1 MTAIKETTL
10 FRRLKKNDT
19 PSVCNA
25 LELVLGGRRD
35 HGFTRQQM
43 VLAPTTA
50 GAFVGRAKT
59 VTLRAIQ
66 RKDAGTNIKR
76 RMDYF
81 RYAAVAGAV
90 IVIEDLDRPQGL
102 GAFWGEVHS
111 AVHAALGVTGVVT
124 TGAVRDLNM
133 LSPKLPILAG
143 TIAPSHAFV
152 DIEQLD
158 VTVNIFGMPVSPDDI
173 IHADCH
179 GAVTIPQKALS
190 ALPEA
195 LDVVVRRER
204 EILRAAKRSDFS
216 HDVLEKTLKRVR
228 DIH

>member
-1 MTAIKETTL
+1 MTARKESTL
-10 FRRLKKNDT
+10 FRRLAASDT
-19 PSVCNA
+19 PSICNA

-35 HGFTRQQM
+35 HGFTRRQM
-43 VLAPTTA
+43 VFAPAAA
-50 GAFVGRAKT
+50 GAFIGRAKT

-81 RYAAVAGAV
+81 RYAAVPGAV
-90 IVIEDLDRPQGL
+90 IVIEDLDRPCGL

-111 AVHAALGVTGVVT
+111 AVHAALGVAGIVT
-124 TGAVRDLNM
+124 TGAVRDLEM

-143 TIAPSHAFV
+143 TVTPSHAFV

-158 VTVNIFGMPVSPDDI
+158 VTVDIFGMPVSPGDI
-173 IHADCH
+173 LHADHH
-179 GAVTIPQKALS
+179 GAVNIPEKALS

-204 EILRAAKRSDFS
+204 EILRAAKKPNFS
-216 HDVLEKTLKRVR
+216 HDILERVLKRAR